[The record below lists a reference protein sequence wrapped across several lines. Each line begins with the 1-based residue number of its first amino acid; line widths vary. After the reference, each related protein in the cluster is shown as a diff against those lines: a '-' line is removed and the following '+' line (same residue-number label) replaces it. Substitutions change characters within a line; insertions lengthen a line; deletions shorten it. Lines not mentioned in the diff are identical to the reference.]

1 MQTQTDVL
9 FESTGEMTPTCRTGL
24 EHLLT
29 ALADTKLLLG
39 YHFGEWT
46 FGTPE
51 LEAAVAS
58 CSLAQSELGHVRLF
72 HAILKRHYDVDP
84 DQAVE
89 GRVAT
94 QFANVDFLDRPIQ
107 HWPGV
112 VAMNFIVD
120 LAVTRVLHTLRGS
133 AFKPLRMSVDK
144 MIDEERY
151 HIHHGQGWF
160 RTLAARTDGTRDA
173 LLARAREALE
183 SVAIWLGPADH
194 EEDHALMDAGIK
206 SQSNADI
213 WHALLDDVARAARA
227 AGVGVDAAPPAS
239 FDGWNPATRRLADGG
254 PDEEILYHL
263 RGSKNEIFKRS

>member
-1 MQTQTDVL
+1 MQTESEVI
-9 FESTGEMTPTCRTGL
+9 FESTDEMTAPCRSGL
-24 EHLLT
+24 EHLVT
-29 ALADTKLLLG
+29 ALADTKLLMG

-58 CSLAQSELGHVRLF
+58 CSLAQSELGHVRLLQ
-72 HAILKRHYDVDP
+72 AILKRHYHLDP
-84 DQAVE
+84 EQLVE
-89 GRVAT
+89 TRKASE
-94 QFANVDFLDRPIQ
+94 FANVASLDRPVQ
-107 HWPGV
+107 RWTGL

-120 LAVTRVLHTLRGS
+120 LAVTRVLNALRGS

-160 RTLAARTDGTRDA
+160 RTLAARTDGTRET
-173 LLARAREALE
+173 LLERVHEALE
-183 SVAIWLGPADH
+183 AVAVWLGPADDA
-194 EEDHALMDAGIK
+194 EDHALIDAGIK
-206 SQSNADI
+206 THSNADI
-213 WHALLDDVARAARA
+213 WSAFMDDVGRA
-227 AGVGVDAAPPAS
+227 AGAAGVQIAVTPPVS
-239 FDGWNPATRRLADGG
+239 FTGWNPATRRLAPGG